1 MIYPL
6 DSSADYKVILT
17 YLGLFTED
25 ESDGTVIIN
34 ITNTE
39 NNRSRIQ
46 QFHEIAIAIGG
57 IIGTNNNGKRWYE
70 IMPKEAIGIEL
81 TH

>member
-6 DSSADYKVILT
+6 DSGADYKVILT

-46 QFHEIAIAIGG
+46 QFHEIAIA
-57 IIGTNNNGKRWYE
+57 
-70 IMPKEAIGIEL
+70 MV
-81 TH
+81 